1 MNTRWKNLADD
12 LSQSKDF
19 VDAKATLLK
28 VLTDASRKITGVKDA
43 ASSEIRARFL
53 SEVDEIGKLRGR
65 PLYYPAVTS
74 GLGNGPLLELLDG
87 SVKYDMITGIGINFL
102 GHSHPIYMEEAVHS
116 ATCDVMQGNLQ
127 PGRESSDLM
136 KAVLSR
142 VGKGSRLRHGW
153 IACSGTMVNEIAI
166 KIIRQKKNPAT
177 KVLAFRDCFAGRST
191 TMQEITDNPAYRE
204 GQPVYGEVAYLPFFD
219 PAAGLEASVGAT
231 LGELKSQLEKH
242 PGKFA
247 CLMIEPV
254 QGEGGFLHAPREWYV
269 KVFEAA
275 RNAGLAIWADEIQ
288 TFVRTGE
295 LFAYQKLGLNEY
307 IDVCTIGKLLQSCMV
322 LYSEEFNPK
331 PGLVAGTFSGS
342 TIAMRAA
349 RRTIEFLE
357 SGGYFG
363 PQGKIEKLSDRFRTG
378 LDRLA
383 ATTCKGLVGERRV
396 FGGMIAFTA
405 FDGKMDSIKK
415 LVMRMFDLGVMAYT
429 CGHGPYFVRFLPPL
443 GAMSEAQVDEVVSIV
458 ERAVTET
465 K

>member
-1 MNTRWKNLADD
+1 
-12 LSQSKDF
+12 
-19 VDAKATLLK
+19 
-28 VLTDASRKITGVKDA
+28 
-43 ASSEIRARFL
+43 
-53 SEVDEIGKLRGR
+53 
-65 PLYYPAVTS
+65 
-74 GLGNGPLLELLDG
+74 
-87 SVKYDMITGIGINFL
+87 
-102 GHSHPIYMEEAVHS
+102 
-116 ATCDVMQGNLQ
+116 
-127 PGRESSDLM
+127 
-136 KAVLSR
+136 
-142 VGKGSRLRHGW
+142 
-153 IACSGTMVNEIAI
+153 MVNEIAI